1 MSPFTVHYGAMNQ
14 APPREALPDRLR
26 GIALLGIVVVNAAY
40 LGISLEGLTQASVEG
55 TANLITALLV
65 VTFAQGKFYLLFSF
79 LFGYSASF
87 ILRDNSAPNRRRY
100 LRRLIALF
108 LFGLA
113 HAVFFF
119 VGDILITYSI
129 LGLLLFFVSR
139 TSDKV
144 LRRWTIAAIAVAV
157 FLILSITALTA
168 AFPAEGSSFG
178 GLEKVMATGT
188 FTQVALARLEA
199 LPVIVPAVFLLQ
211 GPMAFAAFTLGLR
224 ASRHHL
230 LADPAANIEFW
241 RRMARWGW
249 GIGLPLQ
256 VIAAGLQVSEIASS
270 DLLPLAGA
278 AGLALG
284 FITAPLLTA
293 GYIGSIALI
302 IARRPNFLSVMAPAG
317 RMSLTVYIGESALL
331 SLVFAGYGLGFFGQ
345 WGALPVVLTSI
356 ASWAALSIFAWLW
369 MKKFTQGPLEF
380 VLALLTRKPHGTNSS
395 SGAGCAA
402 KQTN

>member
-1 MSPFTVHYGAMNQ
+1 MMIKTA
-14 APPREALPDRLR
+14 PREALPDRLR
-26 GIALLGIVVVNAAY
+26 GIALLGIVVVNAAF
-40 LGISLEGLTQASVEG
+40 LGINFEGFTQTSVEG
-55 TANLITALLV
+55 AANLLTALLV

-87 ILRDNSAPNRRRY
+87 ILRGNSAPNRRRY
-100 LRRLIALF
+100 LRRLLALF

-139 TSDKV
+139 TSDRA

-157 FLILSITALTA
+157 VLILSISALAA
-168 AFPAEGSSFG
+168 AFPQEVSGVG
-178 GLEKVMATGT
+178 GLESAMATGS
-188 FTQVALARLEA
+188 FAQLALARMEV
-199 LPVIVPAVFLLQ
+199 LPAFLAGVFFLQ

-224 ASRHHL
+224 ASRRRL
-230 LADPAANIEFW
+230 LADPAANIDLW
-241 RRMARWGW
+241 RRMARLGLS
-249 GIGLPLQ
+249 IGLPLQ
-256 VIAAGLQVSEIASS
+256 AIAAGLQVNSIASS
-270 DLLPLAGA
+270 NLLSPAGA

-284 FITAPLLTA
+284 FITAPILTA

-302 IARRPNFLSVMAPAG
+302 IARRPHFLSVMAPAG

-331 SLVFAGYGLGFFGQ
+331 SFVFAAYGLGYFGK

-369 MKKFTQGPLEF
+369 MKRFTQGPLEV
-380 VLALLTRKPHGTNSS
+380 VLALITGKSSTNQSQTRE
-395 SGAGCAA
+395 
-402 KQTN
+402 